1 MVKET
6 AAETHAEAIQV
17 LKPLQGL
24 LERQRQLIYVRG
36 KEVRKALPALEK
48 VDSKNSQEGVPYFQR
63 LVRIVLNLAKTARA
77 KAATHC
83 QRKSQKTVIDHFV
96 RQQSEPHD

>member
-48 VDSKNSQEGVPYFQR
+48 VDAKNSQEGVPYFQR
-63 LVRIVLNLAKTARA
+63 LVRIVLNLD
-77 KAATHC
+77 
-83 QRKSQKTVIDHFV
+83 I
-96 RQQSEPHD
+96 